1 MRGARGGIGRSI
13 AFALLALPLA
23 FARVR
28 TRLRVPRRLLR
39 EPVTARDVS
48 LPRCLTHSVLS
59 AGIGLLCWFLV
70 LLSALV
76 LVRGLAYPLVSG
88 GYENAWG
95 GPTLVGAWLVHA
107 GLGLLT
113 APAFLAV
120 VALFGRLQ
128 LRLTTTVLGRD
139 GSWWPVPVAVVFA
152 ALGAVFFVAWTRQ
165 I

>member
-1 MRGARGGIGRSI
+1 MSGARGGVRRSI

-39 EPVTARDVS
+39 APVTAHDVS
-48 LPRCLTHSVLS
+48 LPRCLIHSVLS
-59 AGIGLLCWFLV
+59 AGVGLLCWFLV

-76 LVRGLAYPLVSG
+76 LVRGLAYPLGSG

-95 GPTLVGAWLVHA
+95 GPTLAGAWAVHA
-107 GLGLLT
+107 VLGLLI
-113 APAFLAV
+113 APAFLGL

-128 LRLTTTVLGRD
+128 LHLTRAVLGRD

-152 ALGAVFFVAWTRQ
+152 ALGAVFFAAWTHQ

>member
-1 MRGARGGIGRSI
+1 MSGTRGGIRRSV

-39 EPVTARDVS
+39 EPVTAHDVS
-48 LPRCLTHSVLS
+48 LPRCLIHSVLS

-95 GPTLVGAWLVHA
+95 GPTLAGSWLVHA
-107 GLGLLT
+107 ALGLLI
-113 APAFLAV
+113 APGLLGL
-120 VALFGRLQ
+120 VAWSGRLQ
-128 LRLTTTVLGRD
+128 LRLTRKVLGRV
-139 GSWWPVPVAVVFA
+139 GPWWTVPAGVMFAV
-152 ALGAVFFVAWTRQ
+152 LGAVFFVAWTQ
-165 I
+165 QL